1 MLTSNSPKSF
11 ISHHNHNK
19 TSKDYSNSQIDNLE
33 SKESLISVLRKQI
46 FDMEQEEKN
55 YNSLNMK
62 YKATLNELNVVSEQK
77 LKIEYDYKQ
86 KCESLTKQLNNLKE
100 EVEMLSTSI
109 EEKSK
114 LNKKLYQDNT
124 ELTMMVDEKS
134 NEISYKNHLL
144 EDLNNRLDEYSNS
157 NVNLKEQNDANLKEI
172 DRLKYELNKSFNEKQ
187 DFAMALDEVKISK
200 DRISKEKKISE
211 DNVTS
216 LLQDISSLKE
226 TLKDY
231 EQKFIDSRRTID
243 QTNKLN
249 NSLENKLIEL
259 EDMFNNLKEDAVIAK
274 KEANSEKKFRQELQ
288 KIIETNT
295 EQLADKDRT
304 IRNQTFDLDS
314 LKNEK
319 ESILDES
326 YKQKQLIEGLKS
338 NISILKEENK
348 RLISE
353 LNHVLEEDS
362 HFKKELSFIKD
373 QNNRVLSSNRFNVE
387 KSLNNLGD
395 FMSKMYSSND
405 LKENDEY

>member
-1 MLTSNSPKSF
+1 MLTSNSPKSY
-11 ISHHNHNK
+11 ISHHNK
-19 TSKDYSNSQIDNLE
+19 TSKDYTQTENIE

-86 KCESLTKQLNNLKE
+86 RCETMIKQINNLKE

-114 LNKKLYQDNT
+114 LNKKLYHDNT
-124 ELTMMVDEKS
+124 ELTLMVDEKS
-134 NEISYKNHLL
+134 NEISYKNQLL
-144 EDLNNRLDEYSNS
+144 DDLNYRLDEYSTN
-157 NVNLKEQNDANLKEI
+157 NVNLKEQNDLNLKEI
-172 DRLKYELNKSFNEKQ
+172 ERLKFELNKSFNEKQ
-187 DFAMALDEVKISK
+187 DLSMALDEVKV
-200 DRISKEKKISE
+200 SKERITKEKRMLD
-211 DNVTS
+211 DNIAT
-216 LLQDISSLKE
+216 LLNDMSNLKE

-231 EQKFIDSRRTID
+231 EQKFIDSRRNID
-243 QTNKLN
+243 QTTKLN
-249 NSLENKLIEL
+249 NSLENKLIDL
-259 EDMFNNLKEDAVIAK
+259 EEMYNNVREDAVTAK

-295 EQLADKDRT
+295 EQLADKDRH
-304 IRNQTFDLDS
+304 IRNQAFDLEAI
-314 LKNEK
+314 KNEK

-326 YKQKQLIEGLKS
+326 YKQKQQIENLKNS
-338 NISILKEENK
+338 ISILKEENK
-348 RLISE
+348 RLIAE
-353 LNHVLEEDS
+353 LNIILEEDS
-362 HFKKELSFIKD
+362 FFKKELSFIKD
-373 QNNRVLSSNRFNVE
+373 QNNRVLSANKFNVE

-405 LKENDEY
+405 FNKENDEY

>member
-1 MLTSNSPKSF
+1 MLTSNSPKSY
-11 ISHHNHNK
+11 ISHHNLNK
-19 TSKDYSNSQIDNLE
+19 TSKDYSNSQVDNLE

-187 DFAMALDEVKISK
+187 DLAMALDEVKVSK

-231 EQKFIDSRRTID
+231 EQKFIDNRRTID
-243 QTNKLN
+243 QTSKLN

-259 EDMFNNLKEDAVIAK
+259 EDMFNNLKEDAVMAK

-326 YKQKQLIEGLKS
+326 YKQRQQIESLKS

-353 LNHVLEEDS
+353 LNLVLEEDS
-362 HFKKELSFIKD
+362 HFKKELSLIKD
-373 QNNRVLSSNRFNVE
+373 QNNRVLSNNKFNVE

-405 LKENDEY
+405 FKENDEY